1 MSLLGIHHVTAFA
14 GHPQGNLDFFT
25 KVLGLRFIKQ
35 TVNFDD
41 NEHYHLYY
49 ADRLGTPGTVM
60 TYFAHPGAKRAEPA
74 CGQIDTVRFAVPAG
88 SADAWAARLEQR
100 NVAFDRVGS
109 SPQAVLRLTDP
120 DGLPLEL
127 HERDLA
133 IERFEP
139 WLESKGH
146 AEMAIT
152 GFAGVRMAVQDLE
165 PSRSFLTRILGLVH
179 DESSDPTED
188 GEGAILRVPM
198 DDRKTRIELRKD
210 STRGRGRFG
219 PGTVHHIAWRVADE
233 AALVSWRARLSA
245 ENVNVTD
252 VRERKY
258 FRSIYFR
265 EPGGIVFEIATDGP
279 GFTADETVDNL
290 GGSLQLPSWL
300 EDRRAEIA
308 PNLPR
313 LTV

>member
-1 MSLLGIHHVTAFA
+1 MSLLGIHHITAFA
-14 GHPQGNLDFFT
+14 GDPQTNLDFFT

-41 NEHYHLYY
+41 VEHYHLYF
-49 ADRLGTPGTVM
+49 ADRIGTPGTVM
-60 TYFAHPGAKRAEPA
+60 TYFAHPGAKRADPA
-74 CGQIDTVRFAVPAG
+74 CGQIDTVRLAIPAG

-100 NVAFDRVGS
+100 NVAFERAGA
-109 SPQAVLRLTDP
+109 SPHTVLRLTDP

-133 IERFEP
+133 VERFEP
-139 WLESKGH
+139 WLNGDQQSD
-146 AEMAIT
+146 MAIT
-152 GFAGVRMAVQDLE
+152 GFSGVRMAVKDIE
-165 PSRSFLTRILGLVH
+165 PSSTFLTNVLGLVH
-179 DESSDPTED
+179 DESSDTS
-188 GEGAILRVPM
+188 EGGKGTVLRVPM
-198 DDRKTRIELRKD
+198 DHRKARIEVFKD

-219 PGTVHHIAWRVADE
+219 PGTVHHIAWRVADD
-233 AALVSWRARLSA
+233 AALMSWQARLSA
-245 ENVNVTD
+245 EKVNVTD

-279 GFTADETVDNL
+279 GFTADESEDNL
-290 GGSLQLPSWL
+290 GGSLQLPVWL

-308 PNLPR
+308 PNLPP